1 MHEKYS
7 KFAKTKCLVR
17 NQKYYLLLGYL
28 FHRIKLIFGTFNCHS
43 SKSPFVLIHRRNLYQ
58 KKKTMKSTEHPAPM
72 ATQDVAFRDVA
83 SLRN

>member
-1 MHEKYS
+1 MKNIVNSPKQNVLSE
-7 KFAKTKCLVR
+7 
-17 NQKYYLLLGYL
+17 
-28 FHRIKLIFGTFNCHS
+28 IKLIFGTFNCHS